1 MTLLE
6 FLILR
11 KPRSGCLEGR
21 TALIQLIVNFLT
33 PANAGVQSLRWLEQ
47 GATAPVL
54 DPWIPA
60 FAGMTVNLL
69 RFRHSFRAR
78 LLDTDVVLSGLNSPA
93 GASRLLLI
101 AAWEGA
107 IVPLASVAMM
117 LEYEAVLKR
126 PEHLLRMRL
135 QSNDIDRFVD
145 NWAALVEP
153 VIPYFS

>member
-1 MTLLE
+1 M
-6 FLILR
+6 R
-11 KPRSGCLEGR
+11 
-21 TALIQLIVNFLT
+21 V
-33 PANAGVQSLRWLEQ
+33 V
-47 GATAPVL
+47 V
-54 DPWIPA
+54 
-60 FAGMTVNLL
+60 
-69 RFRHSFRAR
+69 
-78 LLDTDVVLSGLNSPA
+78 LDTDVVLSGLNSSA

-153 VIPYFS
+153 VMPYFSYRPSIRDPDDEMFVETAINGRAEALITFNVDDYKISDDRTARLGIRI